1 MKVSTRLAG
10 GFGLMVLLLALCAG
24 VAINSLNHARED
36 MNDVVNVKMK
46 KYQLILDMRGSV
58 RDLAIAVRNLAL
70 LSDLK
75 DMQPEWERVQK
86 QKQLFIHNR
95 EELAQMIQRNAV
107 PAETAAFSKILERE
121 GPAMSGFEKA
131 AQLGLQ
137 NLQQETVPY
146 LLNVSRPT
154 QRALQDAL
162 NAMTAIQMQNA
173 SGAMEES
180 SNESL
185 DATIL
190 LAVLVAVSVLFAAGI
205 GFMTLRVLMRQLGGE
220 PAQAQA
226 MAAAIAEGDLT
237 SRMTLRNGDTMSLL
251 ASLARMQSGLGE
263 MVKQIKEASTSVALA
278 SDEIA
283 RGNTELSARTE
294 QQAAALQE
302 TAASMEQLTATV
314 KSNTAGASHTAGSA
328 REAAVLVRD
337 GEENVRKMTKTMADI
352 SLSAA
357 KVGEITGTIESIAF
371 QTNILALNAAVE
383 AARAGE
389 QGRGFAVVA
398 SEVRTLAQR
407 SATAARDIKGLIEA
421 TTMRVNEGVTVAE
434 STAENILCVVAR
446 VSDLA
451 GAMDEIALAS
461 NEQMQGISQVTVAV
475 GQMDG
480 VTQSNAA
487 LVEESTTASQS
498 LAEQVHALR
507 GMVDTF
513 RI

>member
-1 MKVSTRLAG
+1 MKISTRLAG

-24 VAINSLNHARED
+24 VAINALNHARD
-36 MNDVVNVKMK
+36 GMDDVVNLKMK
-46 KYQLILDMRGSV
+46 KYQVALDMRSSV
-58 RDLAIAVRNLAL
+58 SSMTIAVRNLAL
-70 LSDLK
+70 LTLATE
-75 DMQPEWERVQK
+75 MQPEWERVQT
-86 QKQLFIHNR
+86 QKQLFIKNR
-95 EELAQMIQRNAV
+95 EELARLISIESDPTDR
-107 PAETAAFSKILERE
+107 EAFQQILAKE
-121 GPAMSGFEKA
+121 GPALSDFEKA
-131 AQLGLQ
+131 GQLGLQ
-137 NLQQETVPY
+137 NLQQETLTY

-162 NAMTAIQMQNA
+162 NNMTHIQMQNA
-173 SGAMEES
+173 QGAMANTSDES
-180 SNESL
+180 RQAGVFL
-185 DATIL
+185 GL
-190 LAVLVAVSVLFAAGI
+190 LVAVSALLAAAI
-205 GFMTLRVLMRQLGGE
+205 GFITVRVLMRQLGGE

-226 MAAAIAEGDLT
+226 LAAAIAEGNLT
-237 SRMTLRNGDTMSLL
+237 LRMTLREGDSTSLL
-251 ASLARMQSGLGE
+251 ASLTRMQTGLGE
-263 MVKQIKEASTSVALA
+263 MVTQIKDASTSVALA

-314 KSNTAGASHTAGSA
+314 KSNTASASHTAGSA
-328 REAAVLVRD
+328 RETAILVRD

-357 KVGEITGTIESIAF
+357 KVGDITGTIESIAF

-407 SATAARDIKGLIEA
+407 SATAARDIKGLIESA
-421 TTMRVNEGVTVAE
+421 AALVQEGVTVAD
-434 STAENILCVVAR
+434 STASNIMSVVGQ
-446 VSDLA
+446 VSGLA
-451 GAMDEIALAS
+451 DAMDEIALAS
-461 NEQMQGISQVTVAV
+461 GEQMQGISQITIAV
-475 GQMDG
+475 SQMDG

-487 LVEESTTASQS
+487 LVEESSSASQS
-498 LAEQVHALR
+498 LAEQVHGLR

-513 RI
+513 RV